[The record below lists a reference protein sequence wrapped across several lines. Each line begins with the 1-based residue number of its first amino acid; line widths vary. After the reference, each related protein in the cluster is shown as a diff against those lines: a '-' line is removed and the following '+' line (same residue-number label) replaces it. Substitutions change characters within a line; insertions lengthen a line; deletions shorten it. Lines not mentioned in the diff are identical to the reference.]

1 LIGTTDADHRNGD
14 PVEISPAE
22 CDYLLA
28 AANQWFK
35 RSITQTDI
43 RYSFSGVRPLVSTTD
58 GKPESASRG
67 YRFELSHEDCG
78 APLLNVLGG
87 KLTSYRQLAEKG
99 LDLLAPRLPGLGPAW
114 TDTASL
120 PGGDFPI
127 DGAPKLT
134 EDLQRDYPFL
144 RPPDVLRISRAYGT
158 DARHWLGSARTW
170 EDLGRSYG
178 AGLTEAEVRWMREQE
193 WAESAEDV
201 LWRRSKLG
209 LRVDCSGQQQLSED
223 LLSLKVSGHVSG

>member
-1 LIGTTDADHRNGD
+1 
-14 PVEISPAE
+14 
-22 CDYLLA
+22 
-28 AANQWFK
+28 
-35 RSITQTDI
+35 
-43 RYSFSGVRPLVSTTD
+43 VSTTD
-58 GKPESASRG
+58 GRPESVSRG
-67 YRFELSHEDCG
+67 YRFELSHKDCG

-114 TDTASL
+114 TSTASL

-127 DGAPKLT
+127 DGAPKLA

-144 RPPDVLRISRAYGT
+144 PPSDVLRISRAYGT

-170 EDLGRSYG
+170 GDLGRSYG
-178 AGLTEAEVRWMREQE
+178 AGLTEAEVGWMREQE

-209 LRVDCSGQQQLSED
+209 LRVDCSGQQRLSED
-223 LLSLKVSGHVSG
+223 LLSFKVSGHVTG